1 MGFDDVDIANLTYP
15 TLTTIK
21 QPIEEM
27 CKYAV
32 ECIAK
37 EIKGET
43 VPIKMVMNL
52 VLMHR
57 AKIFTG
63 FCMHRI
69 KFVDEERMNSFS
81 LSTDEAHRCMDR
93 LHSVFQGLCCR

>member
-1 MGFDDVDIANLTYP
+1 MGFNDVDIASLTYP

-43 VPIKMVMNL
+43 VPIQMVMPVTL
-52 VLMHR
+52 
-57 AKIFTG
+57 I
-63 FCMHRI
+63 
-69 KFVDEERMNSFS
+69 ERESTS
-81 LSTDEAHRCMDR
+81 L
-93 LHSVFQGLCCR
+93 G

>member
-1 MGFDDVDIANLTYP
+1 MGINDVDIASLTYP

-43 VPIKMVMNL
+43 VPIQMVMNL

-63 FCMHRI
+63 
-69 KFVDEERMNSFS
+69 
-81 LSTDEAHRCMDR
+81 L
-93 LHSVFQGLCCR
+93 LHA